1 MNLRNLITT
10 IILAVG
16 VSQTISAQDP
26 THSRV
31 RIYTGEQGL
40 RKLSELGIET
50 DHGDIR
56 RHVWLATDLDTS
68 EISKVREAGF
78 KYEIQIADVKKHYRE
93 QAMST
98 HEHSR
103 ISSAPNGCQSTN
115 APSYQVPS
123 NFSLGSYAGYFTYQE
138 MLDNLDQMANL
149 YPNLITLKAPLPGGS
164 TIEGRPVYMVKISDN
179 PNVDE
184 SEPEMLYTA
193 VHHAREPGGMSQ
205 LIFYM
210 WYLLENQATNPE
222 VGAIIANTELYFIPC
237 LNPDG
242 YLYNEFTDPQ
252 GGGLWRKNR
261 RDNLNGSFGV
271 DLNRNYGYNWGFDD
285 QGSSPDGFSETHR
298 GNSPFSEPE
307 TQLIRDFVNSRQ
319 FKIALN
325 YHTYGNLLIYP
336 WGYDYSIYTPDSALF
351 ADYGRILTTY
361 NSYSFGT
368 ADQTVGY
375 IVNGSS
381 DDWMYGEQATK
392 PKIFSMTP
400 ECGDA
405 SFGFW
410 PPANEII
417 PLCLNT
423 IYQNLTAAQLTGKY
437 ASIQEKSPEL
447 ISTGGG
453 YIKFEVKQLGLDTTG
468 SYTISLSAITPNVFQ
483 TGAPVTVTGLS
494 PMQSVLDSISFALVS
509 PMTNGAEIK
518 FALAIN
524 NGTYTRTDTIV
535 KYFGNPTV
543 LFASDGNSV
552 TGFNGNQWGISTSVF
567 YSPNASITDSPI
579 GNYNSNDYKTIRTT
593 TAVNLA
599 NAVKAKLTF
608 YAKWALEANYDYV
621 QVQASIDNGAT
632 WSSLCGNYTVDGG
645 NFQVPGEPLYEGF
658 QTSWVQEEISL
669 DDYIGY
675 NVLVRFVLASDGF
688 LEYDGFYFDDLS
700 ITKVLPGTNSIQELG
715 MELNT
720 PSLMPNPASTY
731 SYATFTPQVN
741 ESSLE
746 ISDMTGRIVMTQPI
760 QDGMTSM
767 RIETSNWKSGVY
779 FVRLKNQNSQSKP
792 AKLVV
797 Y

>member
-149 YPNLITLKAPLPGGS
+149 YPNLITLKAPLPGGT

-222 VGAIIANTELYFIPC
+222 VAAIIANTELYFIPC

-361 NSYSFGT
+361 NSHSFGT

-381 DDWMYGEQATK
+381 DDW
-392 PKIFSMTP
+392 
-400 ECGDA
+400 
-405 SFGFW
+405 
-410 PPANEII
+410 
-417 PLCLNT
+417 
-423 IYQNLTAAQLTGKY
+423 
-437 ASIQEKSPEL
+437 
-447 ISTGGG
+447 
-453 YIKFEVKQLGLDTTG
+453 
-468 SYTISLSAITPNVFQ
+468 
-483 TGAPVTVTGLS
+483 
-494 PMQSVLDSISFALVS
+494 
-509 PMTNGAEIK
+509 
-518 FALAIN
+518 
-524 NGTYTRTDTIV
+524 
-535 KYFGNPTV
+535 
-543 LFASDGNSV
+543 
-552 TGFNGNQWGISTSVF
+552 
-567 YSPNASITDSPI
+567 
-579 GNYNSNDYKTIRTT
+579 
-593 TAVNLA
+593 
-599 NAVKAKLTF
+599 
-608 YAKWALEANYDYV
+608 
-621 QVQASIDNGAT
+621 
-632 WSSLCGNYTVDGG
+632 
-645 NFQVPGEPLYEGF
+645 
-658 QTSWVQEEISL
+658 
-669 DDYIGY
+669 
-675 NVLVRFVLASDGF
+675 
-688 LEYDGFYFDDLS
+688 
-700 ITKVLPGTNSIQELG
+700 
-715 MELNT
+715 
-720 PSLMPNPASTY
+720 
-731 SYATFTPQVN
+731 
-741 ESSLE
+741 
-746 ISDMTGRIVMTQPI
+746 
-760 QDGMTSM
+760 
-767 RIETSNWKSGVY
+767 
-779 FVRLKNQNSQSKP
+779 
-792 AKLVV
+792 
-797 Y
+797 

>member
-1 MNLRNLITT
+1 MNLLNLITT

-222 VGAIIANTELYFIPC
+222 VAAIIANTELYFIPC